1 MREHDTT
8 DSTNVQSLK
17 PFWTGATRSSRMHQ
31 RNHSWGGLQ
40 SQAHVGQAEEVEDIA
55 HQSPL
60 LTAHHPPSSP
70 PELHWF
76 QADNEM
82 GGFVNMHEQITP
94 KGADAPPLYHTIMM
108 VSDFFYPDAG
118 GVENHMYMLSQCLLQ
133 LGHKVIVCTRARGTR
148 QGVRWLTSG
157 LKVYYLPLM
166 PMPDVFSSGRVS
178 LPTLFRC
185 YYRLLSVTIG
195 YYHYAEDA
203 DAGCLLLRARVAAGA
218 LQATQKSP
226 TNRKIALPKS
236 PPHTRLLSLL
246 LLSLYFLSLF

>member
-1 MREHDTT
+1 MEGAHGHRNRVTT
-8 DSTNVQSLK
+8 YVQALT
-17 PFWTGATRSSRMHQ
+17 PVWTGATRLSRMHQ

-40 SQAHVGQAEEVEDIA
+40 SQAQVGEAEEVEDIA

-60 LTAHHPPSSP
+60 LTAHHSPSSP

-76 QADNEM
+76 EADDEM
-82 GGFVNMHEQITP
+82 GGIVNMHEQITP

-178 LPTLFRC
+178 LPTLFR
-185 YYRLLSVTIG
+185 
-195 YYHYAEDA
+195 
-203 DAGCLLLRARVAAGA
+203 
-218 LQATQKSP
+218 
-226 TNRKIALPKS
+226 
-236 PPHTRLLSLL
+236 
-246 LLSLYFLSLF
+246 